1 MPRGG
6 SAVARLA
13 EMERTAKENP
23 ANRADMFP
31 ACYVCT
37 KTAYGHPQPANARD
51 VVCAACVSA
60 ENAMRLAL
68 SCSGD
73 FAHAA
78 AASVLAPEEWARSQ
92 EALEWRRGAK
102 KRKAEHER
110 MVACSYV
117 AEKLRPRRGT
127 VTKSARVDDEFTSG
141 ESLEE
146 QCTYKDNVAAE

>member
-1 MPRGG
+1 
-6 SAVARLA
+6 
-13 EMERTAKENP
+13 MERTAKENP

-37 KTAYGHPQPANARD
+37 KTAYGHPQPANPRD

-146 QCTYKDNVAAE
+146 PVQYKESAIAE